1 MKYIFALV
9 DCNNFYVSC
18 ERIFEPSL
26 EGRPVVVLSNNDGC
40 VVSRSNEAKR
50 LGIGMGVAFFKV
62 RDFAD
67 KHGLVALSSNY
78 TLYADMSRRVMET
91 LCNFTPEIEVY
102 SIDEAFLNLSGLG
115 KGSHFEPCRGHLAR
129 DSRAGR
135 PRHKR
140 QNAPPDNLTDYGRRI
155 RQTVKQWTGMPVSV
169 GIAETKT
176 LAKIANRIAKRSLE
190 AAGVFELTE
199 QARIDEA
206 LARTDVEHIWGVG
219 IKTCIKLKREGI
231 KTALALRGV
240 DAEWMRR
247 RFGVTGVRTVYELRG
262 ISCYELE
269 EQPPTKKG
277 ITVSRMFG
285 RKVETVEELKEA
297 IASYASRAGEK
308 LRDEGLAAGAMTV
321 YVMTSR
327 FVDPRKRYFN
337 SRGVNFPT
345 ATNYTP
351 ELIDYAAGAVERLY
365 KKGFLYTKAGL
376 ILGDLVPEGR
386 VQGNLFDQADR
397 RKSRRLMRAIDAVN
411 IKLPDSR
418 LIWAAEGID
427 QSWRTKFARRSK
439 RYTTQWDELA
449 EVV

>member
-1 MKYIFALV
+1 MKDIFALV

-18 ERIFEPSL
+18 ERIFSPYL

-40 VVSRSNEAKR
+40 VVSRSNQAKR
-50 LGIGMGVAFFKV
+50 LGIGMGVAYFKV
-62 RDFAD
+62 KDFAE

-102 SIDEAFLNLSGLG
+102 SIDEAFLNLSGFG
-115 KGSHFEPCRGHLAR
+115 E
-129 DSRAGR
+129 
-135 PRHKR
+135 
-140 QNAPPDNLTDYGRRI
+140 NLTDYGGKI
-155 RQTVKQWTGMPVSV
+155 RQTVEQWTGMPVSV

-176 LAKIANRIAKRSLE
+176 LAKIANRIAKRSPE
-190 AAGVFELTE
+190 AAGVFELTG
-199 QARIDEA
+199 QTRIDEV

-219 IKTCIKLKREGI
+219 IKTCIKLKRAGI
-231 KTALALRGV
+231 KTALDLRGV
-240 DAEWMRR
+240 NLEWMRR

-262 ISCYELE
+262 MSCYELE
-269 EQPPTKKG
+269 DQPPAKKG

-297 IASYASRAGEK
+297 IATYASRAGEK

-321 YVMTSR
+321 FVMTSR
-327 FVDPRKRYFN
+327 FVEPRRRYFN
-337 SRGVNFPT
+337 SRGVHFPT

-351 ELIDYAAGAVERLY
+351 ELIEYATGVIQRLY

-376 ILGDLVPEGR
+376 ILGDLVPQGK
-386 VQGNLFDQADR
+386 VQGNLFDRADR
-397 RKSRRLMRAIDAVN
+397 QKSKRLMRAIDAVN
-411 IKLPDSR
+411 LKLPDSR

-439 RYTTQWDELA
+439 RYTTQWDELV

>member
-18 ERIFEPSL
+18 ERIFDPSL
-26 EGRPVVVLSNNDGC
+26 EDRPVVVLSNNDGC
-40 VVSRSNEAKR
+40 VVSRSNQAKQ

-62 RDFAD
+62 KDFAD

-91 LCNFTPEIEVY
+91 LCNFTPEMY
-102 SIDEAFLNLSGLG
+102 SIDEAFLNLSGFG
-115 KGSHFEPCRGHLAR
+115 
-129 DSRAGR
+129 
-135 PRHKR
+135 
-140 QNAPPDNLTDYGRRI
+140 DNLTDYGRRI

-176 LAKIANRIAKRSLE
+176 LAKIANRIAKRSPE
-190 AAGVFELTE
+190 AAGVFELTG

-219 IKTCIKLKREGI
+219 IKTCIKLKRAGI

-240 DAEWMRR
+240 DVEWMRR
-247 RFGVTGVRTVYELRG
+247 HFGVTGVRTVYELRG
-262 ISCYELE
+262 MSCYELE

-297 IASYASRAGEK
+297 IASYATRAGEK

-321 YVMTSR
+321 FVMTSR
-327 FVDPRKRYFN
+327 FVEPRKRYFN
-337 SRGVNFPT
+337 SRGVHFPT

-351 ELIDYAAGAVERLY
+351 ELIEYATGVVQRLY

-376 ILGDLVPEGR
+376 ILGDLVPEGK
-386 VQGNLFDQADR
+386 VQGNLFDRADR
-397 RKSRRLMRAIDAVN
+397 RKSRRLMQAIDAVN
-411 IKLPDSR
+411 LKLPDSP

-439 RYTTQWDELA
+439 RYTTQWDELV

>member
-40 VVSRSNEAKR
+40 VVSRSNEAKK

-62 RDFAD
+62 RDFAV

-115 KGSHFEPCRGHLAR
+115 
-129 DSRAGR
+129 
-135 PRHKR
+135 
-140 QNAPPDNLTDYGRRI
+140 DNLTDYGRRI

-176 LAKIANRIAKRSLE
+176 LAKIANRIAKRSPE

-199 QARIDEA
+199 QAHIDEA
-206 LARTDVEHIWGVG
+206 LAKTGVEHIWGVG

-240 DAEWMRR
+240 DVEWMRR

-262 ISCYELE
+262 ICCYELE

-297 IASYASRAGEK
+297 IANYASRAGEK

-351 ELIDYAAGAVERLY
+351 ELIDYATGAIERLY

-376 ILGDLVPEGR
+376 ILGDLVPEGK
-386 VQGNLFDQADR
+386 VQGNLFDRADR
-397 RKSRRLMRAIDAVN
+397 QKSRRLMRAIDAVN

-427 QSWRTKFARRSK
+427 QSWRTKFAKRSK
-439 RYTTQWDELA
+439 RYTTQWDELV
-449 EVV
+449 EVE

>member
-1 MKYIFALV
+1 MKCIFALV

-40 VVSRSNEAKR
+40 VVSRSNQAKR

-62 RDFAD
+62 KDLAD

-91 LCNFTPEIEVY
+91 LCNFTPEVEVY

-115 KGSHFEPCRGHLAR
+115 DNPADYAR
-129 DSRAGR
+129 
-135 PRHKR
+135 
-140 QNAPPDNLTDYGRRI
+140 TIRR
-155 RQTVKQWTGMPVSV
+155 TVKQWTGMPVSI

-176 LAKIANRIAKRSLE
+176 LAKIANRIAKRSPE
-190 AAGVFELTE
+190 AAGVLELTG
-199 QARIDEA
+199 QADIDEA
-206 LARTDVEHIWGVG
+206 LAQTGVEHIWGVG
-219 IKTCIKLKREGI
+219 IKTCIKLKRAGI
-231 KTALALRGV
+231 KTALALRGA
-240 DAEWMRR
+240 DIEWMRR

-262 ISCYELE
+262 MSCYELE
-269 EQPPTKKG
+269 EQPPAKKG

-321 YVMTSR
+321 FVMTSR
-327 FVDPRKRYFN
+327 FVEPRKRYFN
-337 SRGVNFPT
+337 SHGVNFPT

-351 ELIDYAAGAVERLY
+351 ELIEYATRIVQRLY

-376 ILGDLVPEGR
+376 ILGDLAPEGK
-386 VQGNLFDQADR
+386 VQGNLFDRADR
-397 RKSRRLMRAIDAVN
+397 QKSRKLMRAVDAVN
-411 IKLPDSR
+411 LKLPDNR
-418 LIWAAEGID
+418 LVWAAEGID
-427 QSWRTKFARRSK
+427 QDWRTKFAKRSK
-439 RYTTQWDELA
+439 RYTTQWDELL
-449 EVV
+449 EVT

>member
-1 MKYIFALV
+1 MKDIFALV

-40 VVSRSNEAKR
+40 VVSRSNEAKK
-50 LGIGMGVAFFKV
+50 LGIGMGVAFFKI
-62 RDFAD
+62 RDLAE
-67 KHGLVALSSNY
+67 KHGVVALSSNY

-102 SIDEAFLNLSGLG
+102 SIDEAFLNLSGFG
-115 KGSHFEPCRGHLAR
+115 E
-129 DSRAGR
+129 
-135 PRHKR
+135 
-140 QNAPPDNLTDYGRRI
+140 NLTDYGRKI
-155 RQTVKQWTGMPVSV
+155 RQTVKQWTGMPVSI

-176 LAKIANRIAKRSLE
+176 LAKIANRFAKRSPE
-190 AAGVFELTE
+190 ADGVFELTE
-199 QARIDEA
+199 QTRIDGA
-206 LARTDVEHIWGVG
+206 LAQTGVEHIWGIG
-219 IKTCIKLKREGI
+219 IKTCIKLKRAGI

-240 DAEWMRR
+240 DIEWMRR

-262 ISCYELE
+262 MSCYELE
-269 EQPPTKKG
+269 DQPSAKKG

-285 RKVETVEELKEA
+285 RKVETLEELKEA

-308 LRDEGLAAGAMTV
+308 LREEGLAAGAMIV
-321 YVMTSR
+321 YVTTSR
-327 FVDPRKRYFN
+327 FVNPRKRYFN
-337 SRGVNFPT
+337 SHGVNFPT

-351 ELIDYAAGAVERLY
+351 ELIEYAAGAIERLY
-365 KKGFLYTKAGL
+365 KKGFLYAKAGL
-376 ILGDLVPEGR
+376 ILGELVPEGR

-397 RKSRRLMRAIDAVN
+397 QKSRRLMQAIDAVN
-411 IKLPDSR
+411 LKLPDSP

-427 QSWRTKFARRSK
+427 QPWQAKFAKRSK

-449 EVV
+449 EVE

>member
-1 MKYIFALV
+1 MKDIFALV

-40 VVSRSNEAKR
+40 VVSRSNEAKK

-62 RDFAD
+62 SDLAE
-67 KHGLVALSSNY
+67 KHGVVALSSNY

-102 SIDEAFLNLSGLG
+102 SIDEAFLNLSGFG
-115 KGSHFEPCRGHLAR
+115 
-129 DSRAGR
+129 
-135 PRHKR
+135 
-140 QNAPPDNLTDYGRRI
+140 DNLTDYGRTI
-155 RQTVKQWTGMPVSV
+155 RRTVKQWTGMPVSI

-176 LAKIANRIAKRSLE
+176 LAKIANRFAKRSPE
-190 AAGVFELTE
+190 ADGVFELTD
-199 QARIDEA
+199 QTRIDEA
-206 LARTDVEHIWGVG
+206 LAQTGVEHIWGIG
-219 IKTCIKLKREGI
+219 IKTCIKLKRTGI

-240 DAEWMRR
+240 EIEWVRR

-262 ISCYELE
+262 MSCYELE
-269 EQPPTKKG
+269 DQPPTKKG

-285 RKVETVEELKEA
+285 RKVETLEELKEA

-308 LRDEGLAAGAMTV
+308 LREEGLAAGAMIV
-321 YVMTSR
+321 YVTTSR
-327 FVDPRKRYFN
+327 FVNPRKRYFN
-337 SRGVNFPT
+337 SHGVNFPT

-351 ELIDYAAGAVERLY
+351 ELIEYATGAIERLY
-365 KKGFLYTKAGL
+365 KKGFLYAKAGL

-386 VQGNLFDQADR
+386 VQGNLFDYADR
-397 RKSRRLMRAIDAVN
+397 QKSRRLMQAIDAVN
-411 IKLPDSR
+411 LKLPDSP

-427 QSWRTKFARRSK
+427 QPWQAKFAKRSK

-449 EVV
+449 EVE

>member
-1 MKYIFALV
+1 MKDIFALV

-40 VVSRSNEAKR
+40 VVSRSNQAKQ

-62 RDFAD
+62 KDLAD

-115 KGSHFEPCRGHLAR
+115 
-129 DSRAGR
+129 
-135 PRHKR
+135 
-140 QNAPPDNLTDYGRRI
+140 DNLADYGRRI
-155 RQTVKQWTGMPVSV
+155 RRTVKQWTGMPVSI

-176 LAKIANRIAKRSLE
+176 LAKIANRIAKRSPE
-190 AAGVFELTE
+190 ADGVFELTG
-199 QARIDEA
+199 QARIDET

-219 IKTCIKLKREGI
+219 IKTCIKLKRAGI

-240 DAEWMRR
+240 DIEWMRR

-269 EQPPTKKG
+269 DQPPAKKG

-337 SRGVNFPT
+337 SHGVNFPT

-351 ELIDYAAGAVERLY
+351 ELIEYATGAIERLY
-365 KKGFLYTKAGL
+365 KKGFLYAKAGL
-376 ILGDLVPEGR
+376 ILGELVPEGK
-386 VQGNLFDQADR
+386 VQGNLFDRADR
-397 RKSRRLMRAIDAVN
+397 QKSRRLMRAIDAVN
-411 IKLPDSR
+411 LKLPDSR

-427 QSWRTKFARRSK
+427 QDWRTKFARRSK
-439 RYTTQWDELA
+439 RYTTQWDELV
-449 EVV
+449 EVM

>member
-18 ERIFEPSL
+18 ERIFAPSL

-40 VVSRSNEAKR
+40 VVSRSNEAKK

-62 RDFAD
+62 KDLVV
-67 KHGLVALSSNY
+67 KSGLVALSSNY
-78 TLYADMSRRVMET
+78 TLYADMSRRVMDT

-102 SIDEAFLNLSGLG
+102 SIDEAFLNLSGFG
-115 KGSHFEPCRGHLAR
+115 
-129 DSRAGR
+129 D
-135 PRHKR
+135 
-140 QNAPPDNLTDYGRRI
+140 DLTDYGRKI
-155 RQTVKQWTGMPVSV
+155 RQTVKQWTGMPVSI

-176 LAKIANRIAKRSLE
+176 LAKIANRIAKHSPE

-199 QARIDEA
+199 QSRIDEA
-206 LARTDVEHIWGVG
+206 LAQTSVEHIWGIG
-219 IKTCIKLKREGI
+219 IRTCIKLKREGI

-240 DAEWMRR
+240 DVEWMRR

-262 ISCYELE
+262 MSCYELE
-269 EQPPTKKG
+269 DQPPAKKG

-297 IASYASRAGEK
+297 IATYATRAGEK
-308 LRDEGLAAGAMTV
+308 LREGGLAAGAMTV

-327 FVDPRKRYFN
+327 FVNPKKRYFN
-337 SRGVNFPT
+337 SRGVYFPV

-351 ELIDYAAGAVERLY
+351 KLIEYATRMIQRLY
-365 KKGFLYTKAGL
+365 KKGFLYAKAGL
-376 ILGDLVPEGR
+376 ILGDIVPEGK

-397 RKSRRLMRAIDAVN
+397 QKSRRLMRAIDAVN
-411 IKLPDSR
+411 LKLPDSR

-427 QSWRTKFARRSK
+427 QPWQTKFAKRSK
-439 RYTTQWDELA
+439 RYTTRWDELA
-449 EVV
+449 EVE

>member
-18 ERIFEPSL
+18 ERIFQPSL

-40 VVSRSNEAKR
+40 VVSRSNQAKR

-62 RDFAD
+62 KDFAD
-67 KHGLVALSSNY
+67 RHGLVALSSNY

-102 SIDEAFLNLSGLG
+102 SIDEAFLNLSGFG
-115 KGSHFEPCRGHLAR
+115 
-129 DSRAGR
+129 
-135 PRHKR
+135 
-140 QNAPPDNLTDYGRRI
+140 DNLADYGRRI
-155 RQTVKQWTGMPVSV
+155 RQTVKKWTGMPVSV

-176 LAKIANRIAKRSLE
+176 LAKIANRIAKRSPG
-190 AAGVFELTE
+190 AAGVFELTG

-240 DAEWMRR
+240 DVEWMRR

-262 ISCYELE
+262 ISCYELA

-308 LRDEGLAAGAMTV
+308 LRDEALAAGTMTV
-321 YVMTSR
+321 FVMTSR
-327 FVDPRKRYFN
+327 FVEPRKRYFN
-337 SRGVNFPT
+337 SHGVNFPT

-351 ELIDYAAGAVERLY
+351 ELIDYATGAIERLY

-376 ILGDLVPEGR
+376 ILGDLVPEGK
-386 VQGNLFDQADR
+386 VQGNLFDHADR
-397 RKSRRLMRAIDAVN
+397 QKSRKLMRAIDAVN
-411 IKLPDSR
+411 LKLPDSR

-427 QSWRTKFARRSK
+427 QAWRTKFARRSK
-439 RYTTQWDELA
+439 RYTTQWDELV
-449 EVV
+449 EVE

>member
-1 MKYIFALV
+1 MKDIFALV

-40 VVSRSNEAKR
+40 VVSRSNEAKK

-62 RDFAD
+62 RDLAE
-67 KHGLVALSSNY
+67 KHGVAALSSNY

-91 LCNFTPEIEVY
+91 LCSFTPEIEVY
-102 SIDEAFLNLSGLG
+102 SIDEAFLNLSGFG
-115 KGSHFEPCRGHLAR
+115 KGSHFAN
-129 DSRAGR
+129 SS
-135 PRHKR
+135 
-140 QNAPPDNLTDYGRRI
+140 QNGAPDNLTDYGRTI
-155 RQTVKQWTGMPVSV
+155 RQTMKQWTGMPVSI

-176 LAKIANRIAKRSLE
+176 LAKIANRIAKHSPE
-190 AAGVFELTE
+190 ADGVFELTD

-206 LARTDVEHIWGVG
+206 LAQTGVEHIWGIG
-219 IKTCIKLKREGI
+219 IKTCIKLKRAGI

-240 DAEWMRR
+240 DVEWMRR

-262 ISCYELE
+262 MSCYELE
-269 EQPPTKKG
+269 DQPPTKKG

-308 LRDEGLAAGAMTV
+308 LREEGLAAGAMIV
-321 YVMTSR
+321 YVTTSR
-327 FVDPRKRYFN
+327 FVNPQKRYFN
-337 SRGVNFPT
+337 SHGVNFQT

-351 ELIDYAAGAVERLY
+351 ELIEYATGAMERLY
-365 KKGFLYTKAGL
+365 KKGFLYAKAGL
-376 ILGDLVPEGR
+376 VLGELVPEGR
-386 VQGNLFDQADR
+386 VQGNLFDRADR
-397 RKSRRLMRAIDAVN
+397 RKSRRLMQAIDAVN
-411 IKLPDSR
+411 LKLPDSP

-427 QSWRTKFARRSK
+427 QPWQAKFAKRSK
-439 RYTTQWDELA
+439 RYTTQWDELV
-449 EVV
+449 EVE

>member
-1 MKYIFALV
+1 MKDIFALV

-40 VVSRSNEAKR
+40 VVSRSNEAKK

-62 RDFAD
+62 RDLAE
-67 KHGLVALSSNY
+67 KSGLVALSSNY

-102 SIDEAFLNLSGLG
+102 SIDEAFLNLSGFG
-115 KGSHFEPCRGHLAR
+115 
-129 DSRAGR
+129 D
-135 PRHKR
+135 
-140 QNAPPDNLTDYGRRI
+140 DLTDYGGKI
-155 RQTVKQWTGMPVSV
+155 RQTVKQWTGMPVSI

-176 LAKIANRIAKRSLE
+176 LAKIANRIAKRSPE
-190 AAGVFELTE
+190 ADGVFELTD

-206 LARTDVEHIWGVG
+206 LAQTGVEHIWGIG
-219 IKTCIKLKREGI
+219 IRTCIKLKREGI
-231 KTALALRGV
+231 ETALALRGV
-240 DAEWMRR
+240 DIEWMRR

-262 ISCYELE
+262 ICCYELE
-269 EQPPTKKG
+269 EQPPAKKG

-337 SRGVNFPT
+337 SRGVNFPV

-351 ELIDYAAGAVERLY
+351 ELIEYATAAIERLY
-365 KKGFLYTKAGL
+365 KKGFLYAKAGL

-397 RKSRRLMRAIDAVN
+397 QKSRRLMHAIDAVN
-411 IKLPDSR
+411 LKLPDSP

-427 QSWRTKFARRSK
+427 QPWQARFAKRSK

-449 EVV
+449 EVE

>member
-1 MKYIFALV
+1 MKDIFALV

-40 VVSRSNEAKR
+40 VVSRSNEAKQ

-62 RDFAD
+62 KDLAG
-67 KHGLVALSSNY
+67 KHGLIALSSNY

-102 SIDEAFLNLSGLG
+102 SIDEAFLNLSGFG
-115 KGSHFEPCRGHLAR
+115 E
-129 DSRAGR
+129 
-135 PRHKR
+135 
-140 QNAPPDNLTDYGRRI
+140 NLTDYGRKI
-155 RQTVKQWTGMPVSV
+155 RRTVKQWTGMPVSV

-176 LAKIANRIAKRSLE
+176 LAKIANRIAKRSPE
-190 AAGVFELTE
+190 ADGVFELIE
-199 QARIDEA
+199 QADIDDA

-219 IKTCIKLKREGI
+219 IKTCIKLKRAGI

-240 DAEWMRR
+240 DVEWMRR

-262 ISCYELE
+262 MSCYELDD
-269 EQPPTKKG
+269 QPPAKKG

-297 IASYASRAGEK
+297 IASYAARAGEK
-308 LRDEGLAAGAMTV
+308 LRDEGLVAGAMTV

-327 FVDPRKRYFN
+327 FVNPRKRYFN

-351 ELIDYAAGAVERLY
+351 ELIEYATRMIQLLY

-386 VQGNLFDQADR
+386 VQGNLFDRADR
-397 RKSRRLMRAIDAVN
+397 QKSRKLMKAIDTVN
-411 IKLPDSR
+411 AKLPDSR

-427 QSWRTKFARRSK
+427 QAWRTKFAKRSK
-439 RYTTQWDELA
+439 RYTTQWDELV
-449 EVV
+449 EVE

>member
-40 VVSRSNEAKR
+40 VVSRSNEAKQ

-62 RDFAD
+62 RDLAE
-67 KHGLVALSSNY
+67 KSGLVALSSNY

-115 KGSHFEPCRGHLAR
+115 
-129 DSRAGR
+129 
-135 PRHKR
+135 
-140 QNAPPDNLTDYGRRI
+140 DNLTDYGRTI
-155 RQTVKQWTGMPVSV
+155 RRTVKQWTGMPVSI

-176 LAKIANRIAKRSLE
+176 LAKIANRIAKRSPE
-190 AAGVFELTE
+190 AAGVFELTG
-199 QARIDEA
+199 QTRIDEA
-206 LARTDVEHIWGVG
+206 LAQTGVEHIWGVG

-321 YVMTSR
+321 FVMTSR
-327 FVDPRKRYFN
+327 FVEPRKRYFN
-337 SRGVNFPT
+337 SHGVSFPT

-351 ELIDYAAGAVERLY
+351 ELIDYATGAVQRLY
-365 KKGFLYTKAGL
+365 KKGFLYAKAGL
-376 ILGDLVPEGR
+376 ILGDLVPEGK

-397 RKSRRLMRAIDAVN
+397 QKSRRLMQAIDAVN
-411 IKLPDSR
+411 LKLPDSP

-427 QSWRTKFARRSK
+427 QSWQAKFAKRSK
-439 RYTTQWDELA
+439 RYTTQWDELV
-449 EVV
+449 EVE

>member
-1 MKYIFALV
+1 MKDIFALV

-40 VVSRSNEAKR
+40 VVSRSNQAKQ

-62 RDFAD
+62 KDLAD

-115 KGSHFEPCRGHLAR
+115 
-129 DSRAGR
+129 
-135 PRHKR
+135 
-140 QNAPPDNLTDYGRRI
+140 DNLADYGRRI
-155 RQTVKQWTGMPVSV
+155 RRTVKQWTGMPVSI

-176 LAKIANRIAKRSLE
+176 LAKIANRIAKRSPE
-190 AAGVFELTE
+190 ADGVFELTG
-199 QARIDEA
+199 QARIDET

-219 IKTCIKLKREGI
+219 IKTCIKLKRAGI

-240 DAEWMRR
+240 DIEWMRR

-269 EQPPTKKG
+269 DQPPAKKG

-337 SRGVNFPT
+337 SHGVNFPT

-351 ELIDYAAGAVERLY
+351 ELIDYATGAIERLY
-365 KKGFLYTKAGL
+365 KKGFLYAKAGL
-376 ILGDLVPEGR
+376 ILGELVPEGK
-386 VQGNLFDQADR
+386 VQGNLFDRADR
-397 RKSRRLMRAIDAVN
+397 QKSRRLMRAIDAVN
-411 IKLPDSR
+411 LKLPDSR

-427 QSWRTKFARRSK
+427 QDWRTKFARRSK
-439 RYTTQWDELA
+439 RYTTQWDELV
-449 EVV
+449 EVM